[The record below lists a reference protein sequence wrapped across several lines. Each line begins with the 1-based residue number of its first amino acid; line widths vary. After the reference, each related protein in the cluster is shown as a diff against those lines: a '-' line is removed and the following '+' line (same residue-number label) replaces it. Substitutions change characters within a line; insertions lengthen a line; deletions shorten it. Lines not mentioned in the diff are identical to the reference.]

1 MSMKS
6 RRAAV
11 IASYTTSLN
20 AELKTAESNGLTL
33 PRGVVN
39 ELLEELGIEM
49 VADVLRAYNEDP
61 SGSRR
66 TLGALKARMG
76 LRAGGSR
83 WDNIATNAATIK

>member
-11 IASYTTSLN
+11 IASYSANLDR
-20 AELKTAESNGLTL
+20 ELKTAESNGLTL
-33 PRGVVN
+33 PRPVIN
-39 ELLEELGIEM
+39 ELLEELGVNV

-83 WDNIATNAATIK
+83 WDAVASAAAAVK